1 MSHKLHRS
9 EKNEAVAG
17 IFGGLEEVT
26 GVDANILRLMYVF
39 IGVGTGVLP
48 ALITYLIGAVIIPL
62 EVEAPSVH
70 KDKEEK

>member
-9 EKNEAVAG
+9 EKNKVVAG

>member
-1 MSHKLHRS
+1 MSTHIYRS
-9 EKNEAVAG
+9 EKNKVIAG

-26 GVDANILRLMYVF
+26 GVDANILRLIFVF

-48 ALITYLIGAVIIPL
+48 ALVTYLIGAVIIPL
-62 EVEAPSVH
+62 EAEAPTVH